1 MGTLF
6 WSIICKT
13 PACGTQHLIAEAI
26 SPPDTALRFQ
36 CDDCGQQHVYNGD
49 DYRSMMAF
57 AAPRKRFRRLRD
69 SAAWLWAWGRQKSNG
84 ITGPPVPSPDVLFKL
99 DICDAIDDHMHC
111 PGYSILHAGDLLLG
125 PVACTCH
132 CHPKK
137 KTITH

>member
-1 MGTLF
+1 MMIF
-6 WSIICKT
+6 CWSIICKT
-13 PACGTQHLIAEAI
+13 PTCGTQHPIVEAI
-26 SPPDTALRFQ
+26 SPPDTALHFR
-36 CDDCGQQHVYNGD
+36 CDDCGRQYVYTGD
-49 DYRSMMAF
+49 DYRPMAS
-57 AAPRKRFRRLRD
+57 AAPLKGFGPLRD
-69 SAAWLWAWGRQKSNG
+69 SVAWRWASGPQKTEGMNH
-84 ITGPPVPSPDVLFKL
+84 PPVLPPAIVFEL